1 MSLEA
6 DAAAPQH
13 AGEPLDVIVLN
24 DFATIAGGTDQVAL
38 AEASGLARRGHHV
51 TLLAGGGEPE
61 PELLLAGV
69 HVRSTGQPSTLADP
83 NRARAAARG
92 IWNRASAA
100 IVRELAAGA
109 AGRPTVVHVH
119 GYTKILS
126 ASVFRAAVASGLPTV
141 ATLHDYFAACPNGS
155 FFNYRSEEIC
165 PLTPLSP
172 RCVATNC
179 DARAYSHKLW
189 RVGRA
194 AVQRGPGQMPRGVGD
209 LVAPSQ
215 SAANIVAPFLPAAAR
230 LHVVPSPV
238 AVRREP
244 PAAVAAGGAFVFVG
258 RLQRDKGAT
267 LFASA
272 ARDANVPAI
281 FVGEGEEED
290 AVRSALPAAQL
301 TGWVEPERV
310 RAIVRGARAVV
321 NPSLVHETQGLTVLE
336 AAADGVPAIVS
347 DGSVAREA
355 VSDGVTGV
363 WFRRGSV
370 HDLAEQL
377 RRLQADGELAARLGA
392 GAYEWFW
399 SQERGLDAHLD
410 GIEAVYRS
418 ALSAGPARARRASAR
433 GDRPPSPA

>member
-1 MSLEA
+1 MPLEA
-6 DAAAPQH
+6 DAAAPQRG
-13 AGEPLDVIVLN
+13 GEPLDVIVLN
-24 DFATIAGGTDQVAL
+24 DFATVAGGTDQVAL
-38 AEASGLARRGHHV
+38 AEACGLARRGHRV
-51 TLLAGGGEPE
+51 TLLAGAGEPE
-61 PELLLAGV
+61 PELLQAGV
-69 HVRSTGQPSTLADP
+69 RVRSTGQPSTLADP
-83 NRARAAARG
+83 NPARAAARG

-100 IVRELAAGA
+100 IVRQLAAGA
-109 AGRPTVVHVH
+109 AGRPTVVHLH
-119 GYTKILS
+119 GYTKVLS
-126 ASVFRAAVASGLPTV
+126 ASVVRAALASGLPTV

-155 FFNYRSEEIC
+155 FFNYQSEEIC
-165 PLTPLSP
+165 LLTPLSP
-172 RCVATNC
+172 RCVATHC

-194 AVQRGPGQMPRGVGD
+194 VVQRGPGQMPRGVSD
-209 LVAPSQ
+209 FIAPSR
-215 SAANIVAPFLPAAAR
+215 SAANIVAPFLPTAAR
-230 LHVVPSPV
+230 VHVVPSPV

-244 PAAVAAGGAFVFVG
+244 PAPVAPGGAFVFVG

-267 LFASA
+267 LFARA

-281 FVGEGEEED
+281 FVGEGEEAD
-290 AVRSALPAAQL
+290 AVRAALPGAQL

-336 AAADGVPAIVS
+336 AAADGVPTIVS
-347 DGSVAREA
+347 DGSVARDA

-370 HDLAEQL
+370 VDLAGQL
-377 RRLQADGELAARLGA
+377 RRLHADRDLAARLGA

-410 GIEAVYRS
+410 RVEAVYRC
-418 ALSAGPARARRASAR
+418 ALSADPARATPALAR
-433 GDRPPSPA
+433 GHRPASSR